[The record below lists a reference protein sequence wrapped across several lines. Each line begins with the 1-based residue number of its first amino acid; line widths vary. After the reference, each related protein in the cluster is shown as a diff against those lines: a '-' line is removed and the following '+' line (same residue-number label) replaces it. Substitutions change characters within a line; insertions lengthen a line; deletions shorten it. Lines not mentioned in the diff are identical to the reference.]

1 MTWQRTFMS
10 PRLQVMQTTKQGQ
23 IGHRYLTALV
33 VSVLLL
39 GHTALAVRSMAR
51 KSVTTDE
58 IMYIAAGY
66 YHLRTGDFNLNA
78 TNPPL
83 MKMLSAI
90 PLLVLDPL
98 LPTVHS
104 NPKQWSLTEQ
114 WKYARAFLYDNRVD
128 ADQMLF
134 VTRLPVLAL
143 SLVLGVYLFRW
154 SCALY
159 GQAAGCS
166 ALFFYALSP
175 NILAHAR
182 LATLDLGLTAFMFIA
197 AYYFWR
203 FMTRPRALSLLLC
216 GIFAGL
222 SLLTKTTAV
231 FLAPIF
237 ALYVLACM
245 IRRDGRGVY
254 ERFPWIRSL
263 SPSMIARRQLLSAGY
278 AFCAIGLIA
287 VVVVNAGYGFQG
299 SLRSSDTEHVNDVD
313 ENAISAT
320 AQAASALSMLPRPLP
335 SPFLDLIRFQSR
347 LVATSGSV
355 YFAGKTY
362 DRGLWYMMLVSL
374 LIKTPMPAILL
385 FGGALFYLASH
396 LRSLQAEWLLVSFI
410 CVILFVFSYL
420 GNVNVGVRYILPV
433 YPFMHMLI
441 GGCTRRMLGGSK
453 AIAGI
458 AVALGGWYLI
468 SNVMIHPHYLAYFNE
483 LVGGPANG
491 YRYLVDSNLD
501 WGQDLKNLKAYMDR
515 RQIERI
521 GLGYFGSAS
530 ADYYGIDYEY
540 LPSVGLA
547 PRTAAQKWWYEP
559 GADDQTVEIPASD
572 LVAVSATMLA
582 RSGWIRGNCYRV
594 YERLARCEPVDQVG
608 YSILIFE
615 KKCTTPR

>member
-1 MTWQRTFMS
+1 MS
-10 PRLQVMQTTKQGQ
+10 PRLQAMQTTKRGQ

-33 VSVLLL
+33 VSVLLV
-39 GHTALAVRSMAR
+39 GHAALAVRSMVH

-90 PLLVLDPL
+90 PLLILDPL
-98 LPTVHS
+98 LPPVHS

-114 WKYARAFLYDNRVD
+114 WKYARAFLYDNRID

-134 VTRLPVLAL
+134 AARLPILAL
-143 SLVLGVYLFRW
+143 SLALGIYLFRW

-197 AYYFWR
+197 TYYFWR
-203 FMTRPRALSLLLC
+203 FMTRPGAFSLLLC

-263 SPSMIARRQLLSAGY
+263 GPSMVARRQLLSAGY
-278 AFCAIGLIA
+278 AFCVIGLIA
-287 VVVVNAGYGFQG
+287 VVVVNAGYGFEG
-299 SLRSSDTEHVNDVD
+299 SFRSSGDEQVNDVD
-313 ENAISAT
+313 EDAISAT
-320 AQAASALSMLPRPLP
+320 AQGASAPSTLPRPLP

-355 YFAGKTY
+355 YFAGKIY
-362 DRGLWYMMLVSL
+362 DSGLWYLMIVSF

-385 FGGALFYLASH
+385 FGGALFYLAWH
-396 LRSLQAEWLLVSFI
+396 VRSSQGEWLLVSFI

-433 YPFMHMLI
+433 CPFIHILT
-441 GGCTRRMLGGSK
+441 GACARRMLRGSK
-453 AIAGI
+453 AVAGI
-458 AVALGGWYLI
+458 ALALGGWYLI
-468 SNVMIHPHYLAYFNE
+468 SSVMIHPHYLAYFNE

-501 WGQDLKNLKAYMDR
+501 WGQDLKSLKEYMER
-515 RQIERI
+515 RHIARI

-547 PRTAAQKWWYEP
+547 PRTPEQKWWYEP
-559 GADDQTVEIPASD
+559 GADDQAIEIPASD
-572 LVAVSATMLA
+572 LVAVSATILA
-582 RSGWIRGNCYRV
+582 RSGWIRGKCYRV
-594 YERLARCEPVDQVG
+594 YERLGQCEPVDQVG

-615 KKCTTPR
+615 KECITPR